1 MENVIVNLQIF
12 LNGSVE
18 VLPDRIDEL
27 DSAIV
32 NVVVESGFPMI
43 LVT

>member
-12 LNGSVE
+12 LNSSVE
-18 VLPDRIDEL
+18 VLPDRFDEL

-32 NVVVESGFPMI
+32 NVVEERGFPMI